1 MKDKEKLLKEI
12 TEAAA
17 ASMPHGTVYDDG
29 FDDFLINADA
39 NMKAAKVNKDD
50 TKDLEKTKK

>member
-12 TEAAA
+12 TEAAP
-17 ASMPHGTVYDDG
+17 MPPGTVYDDG
-29 FDDFLINADA
+29 FDDFLINVDA

-50 TKDLEKTKK
+50 IKDLEKTKK